1 MVNRESPYQI
11 TVWLRFLGV
20 VKKQDSSWAVKQK
33 GRALLITSDVL
44 QKDSVNLKD
53 VESGSLADQG
63 GVYGVSNTYV
73 IGFLFLEFFIA
84 LRSDFC

>member
-11 TVWLRFLGV
+11 TVWLRSLGV
-20 VKKQDSSWAVKQK
+20 VEKQDSSWVVKQK
-33 GRALLITSDVL
+33 GRALSITPDVL

-53 VESGSLADQG
+53 VESDSLADQG

>member
-20 VKKQDSSWAVKQK
+20 VEKQDSSWVVKQK
-33 GRALLITSDVL
+33 GRALPIIPDVL

-63 GVYGVSNTYV
+63 GVYSVSKTYV
-73 IGFLFLEFFIA
+73 IKFLFWSFL
-84 LRSDFC
+84 LL